1 MAKKLTKIQKKHIIR
16 LMASNLISQASD
28 AVFDECD
35 ITEDEL
41 NELIKD
47 LYEYGH
53 KLSKKDEPHF
63 FDTGKNIVEYVRR
76 QF

>member
-1 MAKKLTKIQKKHIIR
+1 
-16 LMASNLISQASD
+16 MASNLISQASD

-41 NELIKD
+41 NELVKD
-47 LYEYGH
+47 LYNYGH
-53 KLSKKDEPHF
+53 KLSKEDEPHF
-63 FDTGKNIVEYVRR
+63 FDAGKNIVEYVRR